1 MNRVLQAQTAI
12 VMAGVISSL
21 SYSAIW
27 SQVGLESAKS
37 FMVTDVNPDVPS
49 EEIQRRASAG
59 HLREELELARD
70 YYTGRGVS
78 RDLSQAAYWYR
89 RAADQ
94 GDPGAQVDMGYLY
107 LKGIGVKPDAAQA
120 AKWFQRA
127 ASSGSPTG
135 KLDLAVLYLKGIGVP
150 QDSHLALTLLTDLA
164 KHEDARGEA
173 YLGFLY
179 MLGVGAERN
188 ARDAEHWF
196 EKAAK
201 HHSPEAEYAMGT
213 LFSVTEGHEHDLQRA
228 AAFLRVSAQ
237 AGYVPS
243 KHSLGLLLVN
253 HPELPQ
259 SPGEAQSVLEE
270 AAGGG
275 SWRSSVVLGIL
286 YRDGK
291 GVPKDAATACR
302 WFIVAGKQ
310 GGDKTQA
317 YVHGEIAAAK
327 AALPVDQRQEAE
339 NSAEQWVGAHP
350 NKDVFL
356 NQGGSE
362 SAFFP
367 IDEVYSTELAQVNS
381 STGASIR

>member
-1 MNRVLQAQTAI
+1 M
-12 VMAGVISSL
+12 
-21 SYSAIW
+21 
-27 SQVGLESAKS
+27 
-37 FMVTDVNPDVPS
+37 
-49 EEIQRRASAG
+49 
-59 HLREELELARD
+59 
-70 YYTGRGVS
+70 
-78 RDLSQAAYWYR
+78 
-89 RAADQ
+89 
-94 GDPGAQVDMGYLY
+94 
-107 LKGIGVKPDAAQA
+107 
-120 AKWFQRA
+120 
-127 ASSGSPTG
+127 
-135 KLDLAVLYLKGIGVP
+135 GVP
-150 QDSHLALTLLTDLA
+150 QDSRLALTLLTELA

-173 YLGFLY
+173 YLGYLY

-188 ARDAEHWF
+188 PRDAEHWF
-196 EKAAK
+196 EKAAN
-201 HHSPEAEYAMGT
+201 HHSPEGEYAMGT

-228 AAFLRVSAQ
+228 AGYLRASAQ

-253 HPELPQ
+253 HSELPQ
-259 SPGEAQSVLEE
+259 SPGEARSVLEE

-286 YRDGK
+286 YRDGR
-291 GVPKDAATACR
+291 GVPKDIATACR

-327 AALPVDQRQEAE
+327 AALSGDQQQEAE
-339 NSAEQWVGAHP
+339 NSAEQWMGAHP